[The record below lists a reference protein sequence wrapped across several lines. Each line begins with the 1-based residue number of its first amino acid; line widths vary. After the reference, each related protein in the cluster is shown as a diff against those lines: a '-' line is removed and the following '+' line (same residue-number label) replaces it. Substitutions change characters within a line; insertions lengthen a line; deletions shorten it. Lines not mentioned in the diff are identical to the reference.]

1 MTSLHMLHD
10 QFVNACAQHPQE
22 LPPAVK
28 TYSFTTTQKKISADI
43 TI

>member
-1 MTSLHMLHD
+1 MSYD

-22 LPPAVK
+22 QPPAVK
-28 TYSFTTTQKKISADI
+28 THSFTTTQNKISADI